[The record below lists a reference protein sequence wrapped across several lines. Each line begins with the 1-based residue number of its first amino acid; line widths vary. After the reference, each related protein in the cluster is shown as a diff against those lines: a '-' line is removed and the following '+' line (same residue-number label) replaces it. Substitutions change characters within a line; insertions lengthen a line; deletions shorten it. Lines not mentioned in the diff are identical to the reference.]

1 MLGVSVSQQ
10 GSGRPED
17 GGAGSTADEGRE
29 ERSLEQSR
37 QLILEWA
44 GELRHIDAVRAV
56 NNAVLINNL
65 AKRRTTL

>member
-17 GGAGSTADEGRE
+17 GGAGSTADEGRV

-56 NNAVLINNL
+56 NAVLINNL